1 MKIFSKKIT
10 FLSHCAAL
18 NTAATAFPPSFSK
31 PTNEIVK
38 LCHVQSL
45 SCFSEGAGG
54 VRRGVCG
61 AACEVRVVRSCEAP
75 TSKSDGSAARRTP
88 RRRTSARPRNSQL
101 YPMLY

>member
-1 MKIFSKKIT
+1 MDPWSISGSNLQSSKLEWQYFMMMKRMKIFSKIFT

-54 VRRGVCG
+54 VRRGAAWRAELRG
-61 AACEVRVVRSCEAP
+61 ADIQ
-75 TSKSDGSAARRTP
+75 K
-88 RRRTSARPRNSQL
+88 
-101 YPMLY
+101 